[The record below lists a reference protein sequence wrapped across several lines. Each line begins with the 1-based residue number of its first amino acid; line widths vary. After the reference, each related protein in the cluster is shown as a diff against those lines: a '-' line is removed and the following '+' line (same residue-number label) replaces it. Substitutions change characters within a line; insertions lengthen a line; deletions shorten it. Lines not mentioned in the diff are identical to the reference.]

1 MNIVIV
7 TLAVTTVGQGAY
19 YNAQDIGLG
28 RALNKCGHKV
38 DIYDFVKDNAQEVWL
53 SEQLCVHYV
62 KCRSIGKHS
71 LPPCDFITKGIDA
84 VICFSDNQIGF
95 GRLKKHC
102 DMAGVPCYPYIGV
115 LGSHSDNRLKRVV
128 TNLLASNN
136 RYYRNMP
143 VLAKTP
149 QVKAE
154 LEACGATN
162 VTLVPVGLDE
172 ALLCQDYDKAG
183 QKELRNRLKLPKEAG
198 IILYLARL
206 TPEKRPLEMLS
217 IFADIY
223 GQDATAHLVVIGK
236 GKLQDAFLMKMKEMK
251 LQNAVTYLEMVP
263 NAKMWQYY
271 RASDVMV
278 NLNTGEIFG
287 MAILEAMYYGCPVV
301 ARRAPGPEL
310 LIDSRTDGILCDSDN
325 EIATQAEQLLRN
337 QERATLIREQAHN
350 KIMAKFL
357 WQNSAKLIERQIH
370 SNMKKV

>member
-7 TLAVTTVGQGAY
+7 TLAVTTVGQGAF

-38 DIYDFVKDNAQEVWL
+38 DIYDFVKENAQEVLL

-62 KCRSIGKHS
+62 KCRSIGTHS
-71 LPPCDFITKGIDA
+71 LHSCDFITKSTDA

-95 GRLKKHC
+95 GRLKKRC

-115 LGSHSDNRLKRVV
+115 LGSHSDNRLKRMVM
-128 TNLLASNN
+128 NLLASNN

-143 VLAKTP
+143 VFAKTP
-149 QVKAE
+149 QVKGE
-154 LEACGATN
+154 LEACGVTN

-172 ALLCQDYDKAG
+172 TQLCQDYDKTS
-183 QKELRNRLKLPKEAG
+183 QKELRNRLKLPKDAR

-223 GQDATAHLVVIGK
+223 GQDTTAHLVVIGK
-236 GKLQDAFLMKMKEMK
+236 GELQDAFIKKMEEAK
-251 LQNAVTYLEMVP
+251 LQKAVTYLEMVP
-263 NAKMWQYY
+263 NAKVWQYF

-301 ARRAPGPEL
+301 ARRAPGPKL
-310 LIDSRTDGILCDSDN
+310 LIDSRTDGILCDNDD
-325 EIATQAEQLLRN
+325 EIITQIEQLFVN
-337 QERATLIREQAHN
+337 QELSNSIKEQAHN
-350 KIMAKFL
+350 KIVAKYL
-357 WQNSAKLIERQIH
+357 WRNSARLIERQIH
-370 SNMKKV
+370 SNMKQV